1 MSDPDSDAASKV
13 PLGEQAHAMVREIV
27 AAARYLVIGSG
38 EATDLEEVAR
48 GGAFFPVLGLA
59 LGVAAVGI
67 VWVVERLAGPAATPV
82 AAVAALMVLSSAALP
97 RGLAGATALALS
109 PREAIETGKVGVAA
123 RFAGILA
130 AAGTTAI
137 KWWALSVTPPEAL
150 SLSLPLAMMLGR
162 WAFVVQ
168 AYGSQSARSSG
179 VGAVFPR
186 AMQFREFGLASVSA
200 MALTLILA
208 NAIGLV
214 LILWTATQTIAVRIF
229 THHRAGGVGE
239 RSLAAGAELAEVST
253 LLLCAGLAR
262 AILAG

>member
-1 MSDPDSDAASKV
+1 MSDLGADEPPRPPLSEQVRAMAREV
-13 PLGEQAHAMVREIV
+13 P
-27 AAARYLVIGSG
+27 AAAVYLVAGRRD
-38 EATDLEEVAR
+38 ALDLEEVAR

-59 LGVAAVGI
+59 LGAAAVLI
-67 VWVVERLAGPAATPV
+67 VWAAESFGGTAVGPLV
-82 AAVAALMVLSSAALP
+82 AVAALTGLTAGALP
-97 RGLAGATALALS
+97 RGTAGAVALALS
-109 PREAIETGKVGVAA
+109 PRDAIETGVVGTGARAA
-123 RFAGILA
+123 GLLA
-130 AAGTTAI
+130 ALATTGA
-137 KWWALSVTPPEAL
+137 KWWALSVTPPEAI

-168 AYGSQSARSSG
+168 AYGSQSAREDG
-179 VGAVFPR
+179 VGGVFPR

-214 LILWTATQTIAVRIF
+214 LILWTATQTIVVRILV
-229 THHRAGGVGE
+229 HSRAGGVGE
-239 RSLAAGAELAEVST
+239 RSLAAGADLAEVST

>member
-1 MSDPDSDAASKV
+1 MSDPGVDEAPRP
-13 PLGEQAHAMVREIV
+13 PLAEQARATAREV
-27 AAARYLVIGSG
+27 AAAIIYLVAGRRG
-38 EATDLEEVAR
+38 GLDLEEVAR

-59 LGVAAVGI
+59 LGALAVGVVWAVDSVGGVAAGPLVA
-67 VWVVERLAGPAATPV
+67 VVAMTA
-82 AAVAALMVLSSAALP
+82 LSSGALP
-97 RGLAGATALALS
+97 RGTAGAVALALS
-109 PREAIETGKVGVAA
+109 PGQALEPGDLGRAA
-123 RFAGILA
+123 KSAGALA
-130 AAGTTAI
+130 ALATTAA

-168 AYGSQSARSSG
+168 AYGSQSARSEG

-186 AMQFREFGLASVSA
+186 AMQFREFSLASVSA

-214 LILWTATQTIAVRIF
+214 LILWTATQTILVRILV
-229 THHRAGGVGE
+229 HSRAGGVGE
-239 RSLAAGAELAEVST
+239 RSLAAGADLAEVST